1 MFLFLTLVNFVIL
14 ILFQIIIFRLIK
26 FKKNWHLTTFFI
38 FIVILIFRNK
48 TEFLSVDFFNYI
60 IFNSVILLSYIVFL
74 TLIFNGSP
82 SLFYLNNNDQIDFIN
97 RGFVKNRTEL
107 MIIDGLI
114 DKQNNITSKGRVL
127 LIISKILSNIFF
139 KEND

>member
-38 FIVILIFRNK
+38 FIIILIFRNK

>member
-38 FIVILIFRNK
+38 FIVILILRNK

>member
-107 MIIDGLI
+107 MIIDGLLN
-114 DKQNNITSKGRVL
+114 KKKKIT
-127 LIISKILSNIFF
+127 
-139 KEND
+139 

>member
-97 RGFVKNRTEL
+97 REFVKNRTEL

-139 KEND
+139 KESD

>member
-97 RGFVKNRTEL
+97 REFVKNRTEL
-107 MIIDGLI
+107 MIKDGLI

>member
-127 LIISKILSNIFF
+127 LITSKILSNIFF

>member
-38 FIVILIFRNK
+38 FIVILILRNK

-97 RGFVKNRTEL
+97 REFVKNRTEL

>member
-114 DKQNNITSKGRVL
+114 DKQNNITFV
-127 LIISKILSNIFF
+127 I
-139 KEND
+139 

>member
-97 RGFVKNRTEL
+97 REFVKNRTEL